1 MNSQSIYSSHK
12 VFTEL
17 LLYSQPSDELLIF
30 SSFALLPKG
39 ELEGKRDTACDS
51 IFIKTLPLLCKR
63 ALSW

>member
-51 IFIKTLPLLCKR
+51 ICIKTLPLLCKR